1 MSFESFIAL
10 RYLKSRKRERFISV
24 LTFLSIAGVALGVA
38 VVFFV
43 NSMMNGFETEVKSRI
58 GGTISEITVYG
69 YGNKGIQDYNDLIGE
84 IKDVRGIASAAPI
97 ILGKA
102 VAGSSYDNDGVLV
115 RGVNPDNIGDVSNIK
130 QRMYR
135 GEFNFAPGNGL
146 PGAVL
151 GRGLARR
158 LQVTIGD
165 TVYIASLK
173 GKSLSLGMSD
183 VKITRF
189 RLNGIFETGMYDYDD
204 YFMFISI
211 PMAQEIF
218 KLRDVYTRTRDKL
231 LSIGNPLVEP
241 FAENFMQPASGFR
254 PKDPVSAIQVKVHD
268 PTNVQSVTKRL
279 DDRIGLF
286 YLVRNWIDTHANL
299 FYWMKWEKILLT
311 LAMLLIVAV
320 ATFNIISTLVMVVLE
335 KQSEIA
341 ILKSMGAYPR
351 SIIKIFMTIGL
362 ISGIVGTALGAF
374 LGLLMCWLQIQFKI
388 ISLPG
393 DIYFLSFLPI
403 QMRLVDFV
411 VICLAA
417 ILLTF
422 LATIYPALRAGR
434 LYPLEII
441 RYQ

>member
-1 MSFESFIAL
+1 MSFEFFIAL

-58 GGTISEITVYG
+58 GGTISHITVYG
-69 YGNKGIQDYNDLIGE
+69 YGNSGIRDYDELIDE
-84 IKDVRGIASAAPI
+84 VNALQGITGAAPVV
-97 ILGKA
+97 LGKA
-102 VAGSSYDNDGVLV
+102 VVGSEHDNDGVLV
-115 RGVNPDNIGDVSNIK
+115 RGVDPQDISRVSNIK
-130 QRMYR
+130 EHMYR
-135 GEFNFAPGNGL
+135 GNFGFEPDNGL
-146 PGAVL
+146 PGTVL

-173 GKSLSLGMSD
+173 GRSLSLGMSD

-211 PMAQEIF
+211 PDAQQIF
-218 KLRDVYTRTRDKL
+218 KLRDSRTRTRNKL
-231 LSIGNPLVEP
+231 LSIGNPLIEP
-241 FAENFMQPASGFR
+241 FAMNYMQPSEIYQPA
-254 PKDPVSAIQVKVHD
+254 DPVSAIQVKVDD
-268 PTNVQSVTKRL
+268 PARVQPITQRL
-279 DDRIGLF
+279 DSRIGMF
-286 YLVRNWIDTHANL
+286 YLVRNWVDSHANL

-311 LAMLLIVAV
+311 LAMFLIVAV
-320 ATFNIISTLVMVVLE
+320 ASFNIISTLVMVVLE
-335 KQSEIA
+335 KQSEVA
-341 ILKSMGAYPR
+341 ILKSMGANPG
-351 SIIKIFMTIGL
+351 SIVKIFMIIGL
-362 ISGIVGTALGAF
+362 ISGLIGTFIGSI
-374 LGLLMCWLQIQFKI
+374 LGLGLCWLQIQFKI

-403 QMRLVDFV
+403 EMRLVDFI
-411 VICLAA
+411 VISVLAV
-417 ILLTF
+417 ILTF

>member
-1 MSFESFIAL
+1 MSFEFFIAL

-24 LTFLSIAGVALGVA
+24 LSFLSIAGVALGVA

-58 GGTISEITVYG
+58 GGTISHITVYG
-69 YGNKGIQDYNDLIGE
+69 YGNTG
-84 IKDVRGIASAAPI
+84 IKDYPELMEEVNAVDGISGAAPVV
-97 ILGKA
+97 LGKA
-102 VAGSSYDNDGVLV
+102 VVGSDYDNDGVLV
-115 RGVNPDNIGDVSNIK
+115 RGVNPDNIANVSNIK
-130 QRMYR
+130 NHMFR
-135 GEFNFAPGNGL
+135 GSFGFEPENGL

-173 GKSLSLGMSD
+173 GRSLSLGMSD
-183 VKITRF
+183 VRITRF

-204 YFMFISI
+204 YFIFISI
-211 PMAQEIF
+211 PMAQQIF
-218 KLRDVYTRTRDKL
+218 KLRDSFTRSKNKL
-231 LSIGNPLVEP
+231 LSIGNPLIEP
-241 FAENFMQPASGFR
+241 FVMNYMRPAEDYR
-254 PKDPVSAIQVKVHD
+254 PQDPVSAIQVKVDD
-268 PTNVQSVTKRL
+268 PANVQPITKRL
-279 DDRIGLF
+279 DDRIGMF
-286 YLVRNWIDTHANL
+286 YLVRNWVDSHANL

-335 KQSEIA
+335 KQAEVA
-341 ILKSMGAYPR
+341 ILKSMGAHPG
-351 SIIKIFMTIGL
+351 SIVKIFMTIGL
-362 ISGIVGTALGAF
+362 ISGIVGTVIGTI
-374 LGLLMCWLQIQFKI
+374 LGLGLCWLQIQFKI

-403 QMRLVDFV
+403 EMRLVDFIVISV
-411 VICLAA
+411 VAVI
-417 ILLTF
+417 LTF
-422 LATIYPALRAGR
+422 LATIYPAFRAGR